1 METRASYVIVG
12 GFVLA
17 LLLGLFL
24 FVIWL
29 THFQLTKSVNYY
41 RIEFHGSVTGLQNGS
56 PVRYRGIPVGSVAK
70 LGINQ
75 DNPEEI
81 EVTIKVDPDT
91 PVNTDTIAS
100 IEAQGLAGGVYIQLA
115 GSSTG
120 SPLVPKERHKYAII
134 KSREGEMQRVFAEAP
149 EVMDNANQLIKRGN
163 KVLSDENI
171 AAITAM
177 LDNLRSVTGGL
188 ADKGGDFQTTL
199 NQGAAAARSLHESA
213 DRLNA
218 LLQNLSVDERKISEN
233 AVPAVADIRQIAE
246 KLQHTAG
253 QLDDVV
259 TENRPPLRNFTSEGL
274 FQLTEFLAE
283 GRQTFEAITRLANK
297 IEADPAR
304 FFFGNQQQG
313 IPVR

>member
-1 METRASYVIVG
+1 METKASYVIVG

-17 LLLGLFL
+17 LVLGLFL
-24 FVIWL
+24 FIIWL
-29 THFQLTKSVNYY
+29 THFELTKGANYY
-41 RIEFHGSVTGLQNGS
+41 RIEFRGSVTGLQNGS
-56 PVRYRGIPVGSVAK
+56 PVRYRGIPVGSVNK
-70 LGINQ
+70 LGIDQ

-91 PVNTDTIAS
+91 PVNTDTIAT
-100 IEAQGLAGGVYIQLA
+100 IESQGLAGGVYIQLA
-115 GSSTG
+115 GSATG

-134 KSREGEMQRVFAEAP
+134 KSREGQMQRVFAEAP

-188 ADKGGDFQTTL
+188 AEKGGDFQTTL
-199 NQGAAAARSLHESA
+199 SQGAAAARSLHESA

-218 LLQNLSVDERKISEN
+218 LLQNLAVDERKISEN

-253 QLDDVV
+253 QLDDIV
-259 TENRPPLRNFTSEGL
+259 TENRAPLRNFTSEGL